1 MNSDNP
7 LTGADQMDIPTGKGV
22 HDGMATFSHDGKF
35 MFFTRWTKKNNQT
48 ISYIYTSHLTEKGWT
63 EPVRAPE
70 PLNQE
75 GSNSAQPYL
84 TSDGRYVLF
93 SSDRPGGAGGYD
105 LWKASLDSNHEVIQ
119 VQNLGNVINTSGDEE
134 APYFHE
140 KSGTLVFSSDGHVGM
155 GGFDIFYAQGN
166 FSLSD
171 WEKPVN
177 AGAPLNS
184 SKDDLVLFWN

>member
-1 MNSDNP
+1 MVWLLLVTMVSLCFLP
-7 LTGADQMDIPTGKGV
+7 GGQ
-22 HDGMATFSHDGKF
+22 
-35 MFFTRWTKKNNQT
+35 RQNNQT

-84 TSDGRYVLF
+84 TTDGRYVLF

-155 GGFDIFYAQGN
+155 GGFDIFYARGN
-166 FSLSD
+166 F
-171 WEKPVN
+171 
-177 AGAPLNS
+177 NS
-184 SKDDLVLFWN
+184 ERLGKTSECRSSFEFIER